1 MGGEKRKEKNKRKGG
16 FFKNKFIQLPN
27 VIYRN
32 IDMGIV
38 APLVS
43 WLNACWPVY
52 VYFISGWEILGP
64 PINVYTQGSV
74 HRRHQAWVSV
84 LSKPRLDRGMIT
96 NEEQ

>member
-1 MGGEKRKEKNKRKGG
+1 
-16 FFKNKFIQLPN
+16 
-27 VIYRN
+27 
-32 IDMGIV
+32 MGIV

-64 PINVYTQGSV
+64 VINVYTQGSV
-74 HRRHQAWVSV
+74 HRRHIAWVSV